1 MARFPFR
8 RILQQNWL
16 GICQLPL
23 NLFVMKSVLRIPFLF
38 LLVFAAQ
45 TLAAQSLIFYQNTR
59 TDAFLVKLNGGG
71 PSQAITDHFINRLS
85 TSTNKPPFRT
95 EFIVAQD
102 EYVRLTKVGPMEY
115 EVYVTLGNTRLT
127 GDIMYKGF
135 SMAEQLKPTG
145 VQFTL
150 QRLNKAGIV
159 QESFPFGEVALVG
172 DPVLVANFRDTDSTL
187 QFTEGTVKVA
197 DKQIIYARESKGVF
211 DQRTILIDDYYAA
224 VPKLESLSLD
234 FKKVNPDDFEHVEE
248 QQNTLNLYIKRLN
261 DISSA
266 NYPTLL
272 GLSTGDPAN
281 FLPKYQ
287 EVNALAQDLNNRLA
301 ATKNEIPER
310 LHKRGLTYLQQN
322 KPADANKDFL
332 ESVRL
337 KPTYAPAH
345 LELAR
350 LRYSE
355 GDVAGAKSRLL
366 TIFRDCQPDDMTKT
380 SANLLGKTIYLNFLG
395 NADYAIKQKKYTSG
409 LQSLNEARS
418 LCTDL
423 QLGCTPQLEDL
434 SSQAHIGIFTSKVDS
449 ARLLLSRNELEGS
462 ETKASEALAYQK
474 ANSTYIKD
482 ALPAVRVQSD
492 AQTRIYQ
499 RILTNANALA
509 DQGKPRDAEA
519 EARKAIAYQAA
530 HTAAIA
536 EPSAANAALLR
547 AKGLIYKDNIM
558 KAKIFSTQNQH
569 REALPLLDEAVLIE
583 TEFAVVKDPTLW
595 VAVQGA
601 AKPVIL
607 DDYTKGQV
615 AAKANKLAEARA
627 LAQTAKANS
636 EKYRLQA
643 DADVIKANEAAG
655 GAIFSQE
662 CANAQ
667 AEFDNLMKE
676 AETQKKVKKFIE
688 ASATYD
694 RGLAVVS
701 KQASCGIDTRRA
713 TDGKLEIASAV
724 QYQQYLLTAQAAIDG
739 NDSKTAIETY
749 NKAGSL
755 AASENLLN
763 RFGLEHAS
771 LFDYILGSGRLEFT
785 RFGAIYLT
793 EKKEFDHAV
802 ELLHKVV
809 QMGVSKSLIKDLMV
823 RLGTE
828 LGLRDKANEPGTDPK
843 SKVLTYT
850 RGNSKLATL
859 SKAYL
864 KARK

>member
-1 MARFPFR
+1 
-8 RILQQNWL
+8 
-16 GICQLPL
+16 
-23 NLFVMKSVLRIPFLF
+23 
-38 LLVFAAQ
+38 
-45 TLAAQSLIFYQNTR
+45 
-59 TDAFLVKLNGGG
+59 
-71 PSQAITDHFINRLS
+71 
-85 TSTNKPPFRT
+85 
-95 EFIVAQD
+95 
-102 EYVRLTKVGPMEY
+102 
-115 EVYVTLGNTRLT
+115 
-127 GDIMYKGF
+127 MYKGF

-150 QRLNKAGIV
+150 QRVNRAGVV
-159 QESFPFGEVALVG
+159 QESFPFGEVALAG
-172 DPVLVANFRDTDSTL
+172 DPVIVANFRDTDSSL
-187 QFTEGTVKVA
+187 QFTECTVKVA
-197 DKQIIYARESKGVF
+197 DKQIIYARESKGTF
-211 DQRTILIDDYYAA
+211 DQRTILIDDYYASI
-224 VPKLESLSLD
+224 PKLEALNQD
-234 FKKVNPDDFEHVEE
+234 FKKVNPDDFEHLEA
-248 QQNTLNLYIKRLN
+248 QQNDLNQHINRLN
-261 DISSA
+261 NISAA

-272 GLSTGDPAN
+272 SLTTGDPAN

-287 EVNALAQDLNNRLA
+287 ELNTLAQDLNARLA
-301 ATKNEIPER
+301 KTKNEIPER
-310 LHKRGLTYLQQN
+310 YHQRGLAFLQQN

-332 ESVRL
+332 EAVRL
-337 KPTYAPAH
+337 KPGYAPAH

-350 LRYSE
+350 LRYRE
-355 GDVAGAKSRLL
+355 GDIAGAKARLM
-366 TIFRDCQPDDMTKT
+366 TISKDCQPDDMTRNA
-380 SANLLGKTIYLNFLG
+380 ANLLGTTIYQNHLG
-395 NADYAIKQKKYTSG
+395 NADYAIKQKKFTSG
-409 LQSLNEARS
+409 LQSLSDARS
-418 LCTDL
+418 LCNDL
-423 QLGCTPQLEDL
+423 KLVCTPQLEDL
-434 SSQAHIGIFTSKVDS
+434 TGLAHNGIFTSKVDT
-449 ARLLLSRNELEGS
+449 ARLFLSKVELE
-462 ETKASEALAYQK
+462 ASEAKANEAIAYQK
-474 ANSTYIKD
+474 ANATYVRD
-482 ALPAVRVQSD
+482 VTPAVRVQND

-499 RILTNANALA
+499 RILTAANAFA
-509 DQGKPRDAEA
+509 DQSKLQEAEA

-547 AKGLIYKDNIM
+547 VKGLQYKDLIA
-558 KAKIFSTQNQH
+558 KAKILNTQNQF
-569 REALPLLDEAVLIE
+569 RQALPMLDEAVVIE

-595 VAVQGA
+595 ATVQAA

-607 DDYTKGQV
+607 EDYNKGQQ

-627 LAQTAKANS
+627 LAQSAKANS

-643 DADVIKANEAAG
+643 DAEIIKANEAAG

-667 AEFDNLMKE
+667 TEFDSYMKE
-676 AETQKKVKKFIE
+676 ADAQKKVKKFIE
-688 ASATYD
+688 ASATFD
-694 RGLAVVS
+694 KGLAVVS
-701 KQASCGIDTRRA
+701 KQASCGIETRRA
-713 TDGKLEIASAV
+713 TDGKTEIASAV
-724 QYQQYLLTAQAAIDG
+724 QYQVYIKESNDAIEVNDG
-739 NDSKTAIETY
+739 KKAIETY

-793 EKKEFDHAV
+793 EKKEFDQAV